1 MNKETGATAIV
12 PGSHRKV
19 QEINASRARKFSGTG
34 PDRKWIGEGTPGED
48 LESFTEHGLTPGV
61 VNAKG
66 GDLIL
71 FDTALYESKP
81 PSLSSGWCCCCSL
94 LVASVSVRLSD

>member
-71 FDTALYESKP
+71 FDTALYASKP
-81 PSLSSGWCCCCSL
+81 PP
-94 LVASVSVRLSD
+94 